1 MSTCLIKIRGKA
13 KKKKR
18 EREMRG
24 MSFEKILEV
33 WELKNEFFK

>member
-13 KKKKR
+13 KKKR

-24 MSFEKILEV
+24 MSFKKILEV
-33 WELKNEFFK
+33 WELKNEFLK